1 MTTKAKDYSKD
12 IESTLTGLMK
22 LLGVEA
28 KVSIEVNADGYN
40 VVLTSADDFSGLLI
54 GNKGLTLEAMQSF
67 LTVSLKQST
76 GEWVRV
82 NLDVAGWRKKQE
94 DYLVNLAEQ
103 SAERARSTGEPQ
115 SLYNLTPGQRRVIH
129 LKLADEKDIETTSVG
144 EGQDRYLV
152 VKVK

>member
-1 MTTKAKDYSKD
+1 MAKTKDYSKD
-12 IESTLTGLMK
+12 IESTLGQLMK
-22 LLGVEA
+22 LLGITVE
-28 KVSIEVNADGYN
+28 VTIETNEDGYN
-40 VVLTSADDFSGLLI
+40 VTLTSAEDFSGLLI
-54 GNKGLTLEAMQSF
+54 GNKGLTLEAIQSF
-67 LTVSLKQST
+67 LTVSLKQTT

-103 SAERARSTGEPQ
+103 SAERARTTGEPQ

-152 VKVK
+152 VKSK

>member
-1 MTTKAKDYSKD
+1 MATKVKDYSKD
-12 IESTLTGLMK
+12 IESTLDQLMK
-22 LLGVEA
+22 LLGITVT
-28 KVSIEVNADGYN
+28 VTIETNEEGYN
-40 VVLTSADDFSGLLI
+40 VTLTSAEDFSGLLI
-54 GNKGLTLEAMQSF
+54 GNKGLTLEAIQSF
-67 LTVSLKQST
+67 LTVSLKQTT

-103 SAERARSTGEPQ
+103 SAERARTTGEPQ

-129 LKLADEKDIETTSVG
+129 LKLADEKDIETTSMG